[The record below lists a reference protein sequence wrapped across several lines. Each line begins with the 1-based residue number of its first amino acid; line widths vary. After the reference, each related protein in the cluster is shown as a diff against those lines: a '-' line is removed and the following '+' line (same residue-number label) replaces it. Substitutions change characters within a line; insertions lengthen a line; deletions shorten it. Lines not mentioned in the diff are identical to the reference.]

1 MTTFKSQATQK
12 SEEKEFVPVRAQNIG
27 GSRHA
32 ETFLKENKLEKNK
45 YTVEVLREPGSTL
58 TGENIRNILLD
69 KGTDISDKTELLLMF
84 AARAEMIKEHLAK
97 ANEDIVLCD
106 RYYHAS
112 IAYQGYGRKLPLDLI
127 DSLIININCPI
138 PDLTIIYD
146 LDVNLG
152 FKRKAKDDID
162 RIESSGINFFED
174 VRKGYQQIANEREEV
189 VILDAS
195 ESIEILNQQTKDL
208 IEPLI

>member
-1 MTTFKSQATQK
+1 
-12 SEEKEFVPVRAQNIG
+12 
-27 GSRHA
+27 
-32 ETFLKENKLEKNK
+32 
-45 YTVEVLREPGSTL
+45 
-58 TGENIRNILLD
+58 
-69 KGTDISDKTELLLMF
+69 MF
-84 AARAEMIKEHLAK
+84 AARAEMIKAHLAK
-97 ANEDIVLCD
+97 ANEDIIICD

-127 DSLIININCPI
+127 DSLVKNINCPI
-138 PDLTIIYD
+138 PNLTIIYD

-162 RIESSGINFFED
+162 RIESSGKNFFED

-195 ESIEILNQQTKDL
+195 EPIEILNQQTKDL

>member
-1 MTTFKSQATQK
+1 MKLISFEGIEGVGKSTQINLILEWLTSK
-12 SEEKEFVPVRAQNIG
+12 GLS
-27 GSRHA
+27 S
-32 ETFLKENKLEKNK
+32 KL
-45 YTVEVLREPGSTL
+45 LREPGSTEF
-58 TGENIRNILLD
+58 GEKIRELLLSKSYNI
-69 KGTDISDKTELLLMF
+69 SAQTELLLMF

-127 DSLIININCPI
+127 DSLVLSINCPI